1 MSTALVKLSIGKTL
15 VAFDNAIL
23 CRSAVNIHDLDV
35 EVIQQDIGKNLI
47 MNTIN
52 YYMTLDILPN
62 KRYHLI

>member
-1 MSTALVKLSIGKTL
+1 MSTALVNLSIGKTL

-47 MNTIN
+47 MNSIN
-52 YYMTLDILPN
+52 Y
-62 KRYHLI
+62 